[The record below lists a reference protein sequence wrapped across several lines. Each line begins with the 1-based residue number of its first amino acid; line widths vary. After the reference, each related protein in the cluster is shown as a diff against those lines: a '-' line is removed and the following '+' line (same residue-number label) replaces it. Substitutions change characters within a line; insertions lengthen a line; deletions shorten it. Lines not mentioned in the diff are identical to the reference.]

1 MMSDLLPEPSTL
13 EGRVVR
19 IVPLQLE
26 HAADLAHHATP
37 ETFRYFP
44 AIAYA
49 RIDEEAMCEY
59 IRHAWAREATK
70 AFAVCLAQTGEA
82 IGSSCYLDIRVPH
95 SGLEIGMTWYGEAH
109 RGTAVN
115 PESKLLLLEHAFE
128 TLNYERVQLKTDGRN
143 LVSQAAIRKLGAQYE
158 GTLRRHMRMP
168 DGYMRDTVM
177 FSILR
182 DEWPTVKAGL
192 IARIDALTSRS

>member
-1 MMSDLLPEPSTL
+1 MSDLFPAPTSL

-19 IVPLQLE
+19 IVPLQIE
-26 HAADLAHHATP
+26 HAADLARHATP

-44 AIAYA
+44 SITYSQ
-49 RIDEEAMCEY
+49 IDEEAMADYVRRTC
-59 IRHAWAREATK
+59 AREATF

-128 TLNYERVQLKTDGRN
+128 TLKCERVQLKTDGRN
-143 LVSQAAIRKLGAQYE
+143 LMSQAAIRKLGALHE

-182 DEWPTVKAGL
+182 DEWPAVNAGL
-192 IARIDALTSRS
+192 IARVDALTSRL

>member
-1 MMSDLLPEPSTL
+1 MSELFPAPSLL
-13 EGRVVR
+13 EGRIVR

-37 ETFRYFP
+37 DTFCYFP
-44 AIAYA
+44 SIAYS
-49 RIDEEAMCEY
+49 RIDEEAMRDY
-59 IRHAWAREATK
+59 VRHACAREATL
-70 AFAVCLAQTGEA
+70 AFAVCLTGSGEA
-82 IGSSCYLDIRVPH
+82 IGSSCYLDIRAPH
-95 SGLEIGMTWYGEAH
+95 AGLEIGMTWYGEPY

-115 PESKLLLLEHAFE
+115 PESKLLLLQHAYE

-177 FSILR
+177 FSILK